1 MDKSKFKGILVPVIS
16 PIKPEGGVDLD
27 AMEKVIRYVFSK
39 GVDGL
44 YVCGATGDGSYLRI
58 PDRKAVAERAA
69 KICKEYG
76 KLCIINAGVKSTEE
90 SVELVKHA
98 VAAGADAV
106 SAMPVDRSNSIQRR
120 NYYEKLAAAAGDTP
134 FLLYYIPAFTLHI
147 PADELIELLSI
158 KNVIG
163 LKFSDANFFYMRR
176 LLIHKPDLVIFNGED
191 ELLTY
196 GLLAG
201 ATGGIGMNYNV
212 FPELFVLIYKCV
224 QSGDIKHATV
234 LQNALAEFL
243 DPVFR
248 YGLYESVEHTVKLRF
263 GIERCFREPN
273 AVHVMTDEQKA
284 EVADKMKYLDGV
296 VAQVAAELGDK

>member
-134 FLLYYIPAFTLHI
+134 FLLYYIPA
-147 PADELIELLSI
+147 
-158 KNVIG
+158 VINIWSE
-163 LKFSDANFFYMRR
+163 KAPDAKKTKSDPTAAAA
-176 LLIHKPDLVIFNGED
+176 IV
-191 ELLTY
+191 
-196 GLLAG
+196 LLACG
-201 ATGGIGMNYNV
+201 VLLLGVCFSPVMDVIVRGL
-212 FPELFVLIYKCV
+212 EL
-224 QSGDIKHATV
+224 
-234 LQNALAEFL
+234 
-243 DPVFR
+243 
-248 YGLYESVEHTVKLRF
+248 
-263 GIERCFREPN
+263 
-273 AVHVMTDEQKA
+273 M
-284 EVADKMKYLDGV
+284 
-296 VAQVAAELGDK
+296 